1 MGEPDPEVTYR
12 QLASGDVARIRE
24 AARPLA
30 SAQSSLTEAIDALDS
45 GRTTAQGGWHGTA
58 ADSAVNS
65 IAIGGRASQTAQT
78 RIGWAAQILDS
89 LADRYGQVR
98 TAADEA
104 IGVWRSRVAGT
115 DETALARQVN
125 GVLSGLRD
133 SWGQT
138 LQAHASK
145 LDEIEPAFNAE
156 AGTQPNWA
164 STATTGTLAV
174 PPPSTDP
181 KQVAQWWAG
190 LSETERD
197 QLLAARF
204 DELGRLRGLP
214 ADVLDAANTRRVQ
227 VDQARYGGQRVQ
239 LDDQIAARARELGLD
254 PADTEKLRES
264 NDPALNSL
272 LDQRSTVDRR
282 LANANAAAQ
291 RILDAEKLAQQHGI
305 DDTYV
310 LSYDPDG
317 PGRKE
322 GTLAIA
328 FGNPDT
334 ADNLAVVVPGTA
346 TTLASGFP
354 NGSAADLWSQMGE
367 AAPGSRNSTI
377 AWLGYDAPT
386 WDLSVATSHNAAEGG
401 QLLAA
406 DVDGYRAA
414 AQGPQHLTV
423 IGHSYGSTTVG
434 YAALDGLKADDIAFV
449 GSPGV
454 GASNADQFPMGHDH
468 VWAGAAEH
476 DPIVEL
482 TSGDWF
488 TKDGSSTGP
497 YDSSFGANVFGTKD
511 DTNLLGAHSNYYDPG
526 SESLRN
532 LGNIATGHYDA
543 VSGQNPLDSPLPP
556 HLPGSDLPIVGPVI
570 DDLGNVGKETIDI
583 GSETVTGLW
592 DTGGDLVHGDW
603 DGALQ
608 DLQHTGTAVLN
619 DAGDLVVGAVG
630 DAGEA
635 GHQLVHAGK
644 SAWDNTVGRLF

>member
-12 QLASGDVARIRE
+12 RLAGGDVSRIRE
-24 AARPLA
+24 AARPMQ
-30 SAQSSLTEAIDALDS
+30 SAQNSLTDAIDALNS
-45 GRTTAQGGWHGTA
+45 GKTTAQGGWQGTA
-58 ADSAVNS
+58 ADSAMTS
-65 IAIGGRASQTAQT
+65 IDIGGRASQTAQT

-98 TAADEA
+98 GAADEA
-104 IGVWRSRVAGT
+104 IAMWRSRTAGT

-125 GVLSGLRD
+125 GVLTGLRD

-138 LQAHASK
+138 LTAHTSK
-145 LDEIEPAFNAE
+145 LNEIEPAFGAE
-156 AGTQPNWA
+156 AGDQPNWA
-164 STATTGTLAV
+164 STAMSGALTV

-197 QLLAARF
+197 QLLAAKF

-227 VDQARYGGQRVQ
+227 VDQARFGGQRVR
-239 LDDQIAARARELGLD
+239 LDDQIEARATELGLD

-264 NDPALNSL
+264 NDPGLNSL
-272 LDQRSTVDRR
+272 LDQRSTVDRQ
-282 LANANAAAQ
+282 LDNANAAAQ
-291 RILDAEKLAQQHGI
+291 RIQDAEGLAQQHGI

-334 ADNLAVVVPGTA
+334 ADNVAVVVPGTT
-346 TTLASGFP
+346 TTLANGFP
-354 NGSAADLWSQMGE
+354 NGSAADLWTQMHG
-367 AAPGSRNSTI
+367 AAPGSQNSTI

-386 WDLSVATSHNAAEGG
+386 WDLSVASSHNAVEGG
-401 QLLAA
+401 HLLAA

-414 AQGPQHLTV
+414 AQGPQHVTV
-423 IGHSYGSTTVG
+423 IGHSYGSTVVG
-434 YAALDGLKADDIAFV
+434 YAGMDGLAADDIAFV

-476 DPIVEL
+476 DPIVDL

-488 TKDGSSTGP
+488 TKDGSSVGP
-497 YDSSFGANVFGTKD
+497 YDSSFDANVFGTKD
-511 DTNLLGAHSNYYDPG
+511 DTSLLGAHSNYYNPG
-526 SESLRN
+526 SESLQN
-532 LGNIATGHYDA
+532 LGNIATGNYDA
-543 VSGQNPLDSPLPP
+543 VTGQNPLDSPLPP
-556 HLPGSDLPIVGPVI
+556 HVPGSDLPVVGPVLDNI
-570 DDLGNVGKETIDI
+570 ANNGKEMVDI
-583 GSETVTGLW
+583 GVETGTGLW
-592 DTGGDLVHGDW
+592 ATGGDVLHGDW

-608 DLQHTGTAVLN
+608 DLQQTGTAILN
-619 DAGDLVVGAVG
+619 DGADILVNTAGDIA
-630 DAGEA
+630 ET
-635 GHQLVHAGK
+635 GHQLVDAGK
-644 SAWDNTVGRLF
+644 SAWDNTLGRLF